1 MYVEGDN
8 TGRPTGSSPQNEA
21 ETSGYSSR
29 VEAETSGYS
38 SRVDPEGGFDH
49 EEDDYQNNPPFYDN
63 IWELFDDVTSRDI
76 TRWCYVTFY
85 VPFLTVFWRKVI
97 FENTWLVYFIEDN
110 VSCSVRSDSELNC
123 LQFLE
128 NLHIGAVLVSA
139 IYFEYG

>member
-8 TGRPTGSSPQNEA
+8 TGRPTGSSSQNEA

-38 SRVDPEGGFDH
+38 SRVEPEGGFDH

-76 TRWCYVTFY
+76 VKCYVTFY
-85 VPFLTVFWRKVI
+85 VSFLIVFDGKLFLKIPDWYVLSKI
-97 FENTWLVYFIEDN
+97 M
-110 VSCSVRSDSELNC
+110 CSAPYVQIQN
-123 LQFLE
+123 
-128 NLHIGAVLVSA
+128 
-139 IYFEYG
+139 

>member
-38 SRVDPEGGFDH
+38 SRVEPEGGFDH

-63 IWELFDDVTSRDI
+63 IWELSLMTSRHVTLPDGVTSRFMFLFWQFFDGKLFLKI
-76 TRWCYVTFY
+76 PDWYVLSKIMCPAPY
-85 VPFLTVFWRKVI
+85 VQI
-97 FENTWLVYFIEDN
+97 QN
-110 VSCSVRSDSELNC
+110 
-123 LQFLE
+123 
-128 NLHIGAVLVSA
+128 
-139 IYFEYG
+139 